1 MDPRTSRF
9 TDRVAELFEH
19 EGLPPIAGRIFA
31 LLLLSEDARS
41 LDDLS
46 EELGVSKASASTNAR
61 LLAQI
66 GVVESARRAGSR
78 RDYYQVASDLFERS
92 MAQWLERWRAFTEL
106 IGEGRRTLPLPSR
119 SVRQRLERYEGALGY
134 MAGAIGRAMVE
145 WREVSPRRLART
157 GSGR

>member
-9 TDRVAELFEH
+9 TDRVAELFEL

-78 RDYYQVASDLFERS
+78 RDY
-92 MAQWLERWRAFTEL
+92 
-106 IGEGRRTLPLPSR
+106 
-119 SVRQRLERYEGALGY
+119 
-134 MAGAIGRAMVE
+134 
-145 WREVSPRRLART
+145 
-157 GSGR
+157 